1 MIAGIF
7 IVLLPVVLGVLL
19 ALALWPHRPASGAE
33 KSCVFFAGLALGP
46 GLVSALYY
54 LWVHILHANPS
65 ALPWIEVGITLLLGL
80 VCLLT
85 LPRRPL
91 SELRT
96 PENPVRRP
104 LLAWAFWLVV
114 GMSATVLVLLSL
126 NRPHGEWDSWV
137 IWNHRARMLLL
148 GKDCFIMS
156 MRFANHGDYPLLV
169 PSFIARCWGFMGSLT
184 TVIPAATALL
194 YSAATVGLMTSAL
207 RLTRGSNQGYIGG
220 LFLLGSY
227 FFIRMSA
234 RQYADE
240 TLAHNILGCLL
251 FLSLHSALRPRN
263 RGWLVLAGL
272 FAGLSV
278 WTKNEGSLFLL
289 SLLFGLGC
297 YWLFHRSRR
306 AAADAFVLLLAA
318 APIVLVV
325 QLFKAQVAI
334 PSDLFI
340 GGKLKD
346 NLLTLARYA
355 QVSSAFVL
363 EWTRTNNWSLLPYLL
378 LLWPLAARPV
388 LAGEA
393 RGGVLAGAA
402 ALLCLYAGYFAVYII
417 TPHDLTIHLATS
429 LERLCLHL
437 WPALA
442 FLLLFAY
449 AEGRRSTQSARR

>member
-1 MIAGIF
+1 MMAGAWMVF
-7 IVLLPVVLGVLL
+7 VAVLIGVLL
-19 ALALWPHRPASGAE
+19 ALALWPSRPASGAE
-33 KSCVFFAGLALGP
+33 KSCVFFTGLALGP

-54 LWVHILHANPS
+54 FWVYILNAS
-65 ALPWIEVGITLLLGL
+65 AAPLPWIELGIAVALLL

-85 LPRRPL
+85 APRRPL
-91 SELRT
+91 SSLRP
-96 PENPVRRP
+96 PEDPVRRP
-104 LLAWAFWLVV
+104 YLAWAFWAVLLM
-114 GMSATVLVLLSL
+114 GATVMILLSL

-137 IWNHRARMLLL
+137 IWNQRARMLLL
-148 GKDCFIMS
+148 GKECFFMS

-169 PSFIARCWGFMGSLT
+169 PSFIARCWGVMGSLT

-194 YSAATVGLMTSAL
+194 FSAGTIGLLVSAL
-207 RLTRGSNQGYIGG
+207 RLTRGRNQGYIGG

-240 TLAHNILGCLL
+240 TLAHNIMGCLI
-251 FLSLHSALRPRN
+251 FLCLHDALRPRN
-263 RGWLVLAGL
+263 RSWLVLAGL

-278 WTKNEGSLFLL
+278 WTKNEGSLFFL
-289 SLLFGLGC
+289 SLVAGLGC

-306 AAADAFVLLLAA
+306 ALGDVVALLLAA
-318 APIVLVV
+318 APIVLMV
-325 QLFKAQVAI
+325 QYFKGQVGI

-355 QVSSAFVL
+355 QVSKAFVH
-363 EWTRTNNWSLLPYLL
+363 EWTRTNNWGLLPYLL

-388 LAGEA
+388 LPREA
-393 RGGVLAGAA
+393 LGGVLAGAA
-402 ALLCLYAGYFAVYII
+402 CLLCLYAGYFAVYII

-437 WPALA
+437 WPSMA
-442 FLLLFAY
+442 FLPLFAY
-449 AEGRRSTQSARR
+449 VEGQRTQKGANG